1 MKIMDPDIRKTHV
14 HSKPLR
20 VYESNLITFP
30 DNKVPFTRIFSHH
43 AQCCYANAINKGW
56 ILPKEPPPPHFGSPL
71 KDVTLQCQLGD
82 MNKERVPFL
91 LSPPTRTLVNWNDS
105 SHLTH
110 FTDQESTSSNN
121 PKSDGNDDQLD
132 IVQNLFSEKKSGD
145 Y

>member
-1 MKIMDPDIRKTHV
+1 
-14 HSKPLR
+14 
-20 VYESNLITFP
+20 
-30 DNKVPFTRIFSHH
+30 
-43 AQCCYANAINKGW
+43 
-56 ILPKEPPPPHFGSPL
+56 
-71 KDVTLQCQLGD
+71 
-82 MNKERVPFL
+82 MNNERVPFL

-132 IVQNLFSEKKSGD
+132 VAQNLFSEKKSGD